1 MAKLAVLMPHPELR
15 ELAVSLIAQY
25 PRVTP
30 VAVEYVQTAQV
41 RERAV
46 ALEAGGC
53 DLIVARGL
61 HARIAR
67 EAVRIPI
74 VEMRA
79 STMELASQVLELKRA
94 LEEAGK
100 QPRIGIAGFFN
111 MFHSTEH
118 FNEILGVDLR
128 VYMATDIDQY
138 AFLMDRARN
147 DGCMGVIGGQL
158 AGVRARELGL
168 TYRFLS
174 MGEESVREAFEAASM
189 LGYSIDLL
197 KRTNAEMNAMLDNT
211 TTGIVQLDADGVVR
225 RSNRACFTLLG
236 RERDD
241 LVDRKAAD
249 VIPGLPMDEFRGVL
263 ERGSEID
270 AAVLTIDRTNVLMNM
285 TPVLYEDRV
294 AGAICTFQEGARISE
309 MDNRLRQELARK
321 GRAARYAFADLRTEN
336 PAFHRVLEQAK
347 RLSRTFAGVLIE
359 GEEGTGKGILAQ
371 CIHNESPERDG
382 AFVEVDCSAWHPDD
396 LDGMLFGN
404 YSTRAS
410 GHCMAEQAEGGTLF
424 LRHADALTPELQYK
438 VLQLS
443 RGQLLR
449 NGREAEG
456 IRLHLILSSCKSL
469 GKLAREGRFRA
480 DLYYSVSGGR
490 LVVPPLRERREDID
504 FWFRRIVDDS
514 QKQFRRYITLTR
526 EARDWL
532 ERQDWPGNLD
542 QLAGLC
548 RRLVLLSDKRT
559 VNLEMIRS
567 AFASMEAE
575 PAADARPGAI
585 YRAPEAEALMALL
598 REHHGD
604 RRQTA
609 EALRISTT
617 TLWRRM
623 KRLGIDRDLNWM
635 RNDTQ

>member
-30 VAVEYVQTAQV
+30 VAVEYVQTTQV
-41 RERAV
+41 RERAI
-46 ALEAGGC
+46 ALEKEGC

-67 EAVRIPI
+67 ETVRIPI

-79 STMELASQVLELKRA
+79 STMELASQVLEMKRV
-94 LEEAGK
+94 LGEAGK
-100 QPRIGIAGFFN
+100 TPRIGIVGFFN
-111 MFHSTEH
+111 MFHSTEQ

-138 AFLMDRARN
+138 AFLMDRACD
-147 DGCMGVIGGQL
+147 DGCTGVIGGQL

-211 TTGIVQLDADGVVR
+211 VTGIVQLDADGVVR
-225 RSNRACFTLLG
+225 RANRACFSLLG
-236 RERDD
+236 WERDD
-241 LVDRKAAD
+241 LVGQRAVD
-249 VIPGLPMDEFRGVL
+249 VIPGVPMSEFRDVL
-263 ERGSEID
+263 EKGSEID
-270 AAVLTIDRTNVLMNM
+270 AAVLTIDRMTVLMNM

-321 GRAARYAFADLRTEN
+321 GRAARFVFADLRVKN
-336 PAFHRVLEQAK
+336 PDFLRLMEQAK
-347 RLSRTFAGVLIE
+347 RLSRTFACVLLE
-359 GEEGTGKGILAQ
+359 GESGTGKGIIAQ

-410 GHCMAEQAEGGTLF
+410 GHCLAEQAEGGTLF
-424 LRHADALTPELQYK
+424 LRHVDALTPELQYK

-443 RGQLLR
+443 GGQLLK
-449 NGREAEG
+449 NGREAER
-456 IRLHLILSSCKSL
+456 IRLHLILSASRSL
-469 GKLAREGRFRA
+469 WPLVREGRFRA
-480 DLYYSVSGGR
+480 DLYYAVNGGR
-490 LVVPPLRERREDID
+490 LTVPPLRERREDID
-504 FWFRRIVDDS
+504 FWFRRIADDC
-514 QKQFRRYITLTR
+514 QKQFRRYITLTQ
-526 EARDWL
+526 EAREWL
-532 ERQDWPGNLD
+532 ERQEWPGNLD
-542 QLAGLC
+542 QLASLC

-559 VNLEMIRS
+559 VNLEMIRG
-567 AFASMEAE
+567 AFASLEADKAPE
-575 PAADARPGAI
+575 TQPGRVYRP
-585 YRAPEAEALMALL
+585 PEAEALMAMLQEN
-598 REHHGD
+598 RGD
-604 RRQTA
+604 RKRTA
-609 EALRISTT
+609 EALGISTT

-623 KRLGIDRDLNWM
+623 KRLGIDRDLAWV
-635 RNDTQ
+635 RNDVQ

>member
-30 VAVEYVQTAQV
+30 VAVEYVQTTQV
-41 RERAV
+41 RERAI
-46 ALEAGGC
+46 ALEKEGC

-67 EAVRIPI
+67 ETVRIPI

-79 STMELASQVLELKRA
+79 STMELASQVLEMKRV
-94 LEEAGK
+94 LGETGK
-100 QPRIGIAGFFN
+100 RPRIGIVGFFN
-111 MFHSTEH
+111 MFHSTEQ

-138 AFLMDRARN
+138 AFLVDRARG
-147 DGCMGVIGGQL
+147 DGCTGVIGGQL
-158 AGVRARELGL
+158 AGVRARELGI

-211 TTGIVQLDADGVVR
+211 VTGIVQLDAEGVVR
-225 RSNRACFTLLG
+225 RANRACFSLLG

-241 LVDRKAAD
+241 LVGQRAVD
-249 VIPGLPMDEFRGVL
+249 VIPGVPVNEFRDVL
-263 ERGSEID
+263 EKGAEID
-270 AAVLTIDRTNVLMNM
+270 AAVLTIDRMTVLMNM

-321 GRAARYAFADLRTEN
+321 GRAARFTFADLRVKDPE
-336 PAFHRVLEQAK
+336 FLRLMDQAK
-347 RLSRTFAGVLIE
+347 RLSRTFASVLIE
-359 GEEGTGKGILAQ
+359 GESGAGKGILAQ

-404 YSTRAS
+404 YSTRTS
-410 GHCMAEQAEGGTLF
+410 GHCLAEQAEGGTLF
-424 LRHADALTPELQYK
+424 LRHVDALNPELQYK

-443 RGQLLR
+443 GGQLLK
-449 NGREAEG
+449 NGREAER
-456 IRLHLILSSCKSL
+456 IRLHLILSADRPL
-469 GKLAREGRFRA
+469 WPLVREGRLRA
-480 DLYYSVSGGR
+480 DLYYAVNGGR
-490 LVVPPLRERREDID
+490 LTVPPLRERREDID
-504 FWFRRIVDDS
+504 FWFRRIVDDC
-514 QKQFRRYITLTR
+514 QKQFRRYITLTPDAR
-526 EARDWL
+526 EWL
-532 ERQDWPGNLD
+532 ERQEWPGNLH
-542 QLAGLC
+542 QLASLC

-559 VNLEMIRS
+559 VNLEMIRG
-567 AFASMEAE
+567 AFASLE
-575 PAADARPGAI
+575 ADAAPAPSPGKI

-598 REHHGD
+598 QENRGD
-604 RRQTA
+604 RKRTA
-609 EALRISTT
+609 EALGISTT

-623 KRLGIDRDLNWM
+623 KRLGIDRNLAWV
-635 RNDTQ
+635 RNDAQ